1 MQNQLLKLLN
11 DNRAAP
17 RKFEVRNDANGDAT
31 VYLYDVIAA
40 DDWWGGISAASFVQ
54 QLAAISAPTIHL
66 RINSPGG
73 DVFEARAMAQAIR
86 EHASDI
92 IAHVDGYAASAAT
105 FLAIACEKVI
115 MADGSMFMIHRGSC
129 LAWGTGD
136 DLRATA
142 ELLDKVDASI
152 VASYA
157 KKTGQSDED
166 IIAWME
172 AETWFSADEAVEL
185 GFADELAGADGPENS
200 SRWNLSA
207 YANHPKARTEPAPKR
222 QPPNPAPTPK
232 PEPPAPQ
239 QREVVD
245 VSALRRRLELSSY
258 L

>member
-11 DNRAAP
+11 DNRTAP

-31 VYLYDVIAA
+31 IYLYDVIAA
-40 DDWWGGISAASFVQ
+40 DDWWGGVSASSFVQ
-54 QLAAISAPTIHL
+54 QLAAITAPTIHL

-86 EHASDI
+86 EHASSI
-92 IAHVDGYAASAAT
+92 IAHVDGNAASAAT

-115 MADGSMFMIHRGSC
+115 MAEGAMFMIHRGSC

-136 DLRATA
+136 DLRSTA

-166 IIAWME
+166 IVAWME
-172 AETWFSADEAVEL
+172 AETWFSADEAVEF
-185 GFADELAGADGPENS
+185 GFADELAGTDVPENS

-207 YANHPKARTEPAPKR
+207 YANHPTARTEPAPKP